1 MAVLVLVLWLFTAGA
16 GFSTLLS
23 SNLGRSRPAA
33 EVPLPSD
40 RAPATAT
47 ATATAAAPA
56 AAAAPATAAAHA
68 TAPGALTPEELKQAR
83 RERFDPASL
92 VAARQAPVV
101 PGARAL
107 LEFAHPAF
115 GIIGLAFWLG
125 FSLVHNRILGWIAFG
140 LVAVTA
146 CAGLAW
152 FTANLR
158 AARRHDPDS
167 GEPAPSFRPRMVAVH
182 GGAAALTFILAA
194 LTVVILHP

>member
-1 MAVLVLVLWLFTAGA
+1 
-16 GFSTLLS
+16 
-23 SNLGRSRPAA
+23 
-33 EVPLPSD
+33 
-40 RAPATAT
+40 
-47 ATATAAAPA
+47 
-56 AAAAPATAAAHA
+56 
-68 TAPGALTPEELKQAR
+68 
-83 RERFDPASL
+83 
-92 VAARQAPVV
+92 VV

-194 LTVVILHP
+194 LTIVILHP

>member
-40 RAPATAT
+40 RAPATAAAP
-47 ATATAAAPA
+47 ATATAAAPG
-56 AAAAPATAAAHA
+56 TAAAFAA
-68 TAPGALTPEELKQAR
+68 TAAPGALTPEELKQAR

-125 FSLVHNRILGWIAFG
+125 FSLVHNRLLGWIAFG

-194 LTVVILHP
+194 LTIVILHP

>member
-1 MAVLVLVLWLFTAGA
+1 LFTAGA

-40 RAPATAT
+40 RPRAAAPWTAAGPATVSAAPATT
-47 ATATAAAPA
+47 ATAPAAPA
-56 AAAAPATAAAHA
+56 A
-68 TAPGALTPEELKQAR
+68 PGTLTPEELKQAR

-92 VAARQAPVV
+92 VVARQAPVL

-125 FSLVHNRILGWIAFG
+125 FSLVHARLLGWIAFG

-182 GGAAALTFILAA
+182 GGGAALTFLLAA
-194 LTVVILHP
+194 LTVLVLHP